1 MPPETFDSLIWI
13 PYQTV
18 GLGAQ
23 PSWQLSTGNAQVS
36 GPSDGFNGGQAL
48 RLPVDRGHRTKLT
61 RAVTWDVN
69 EKTAFIDFRIKPAAD
84 PTGSYSSFS
93 VNGTQL
99 AFQVPTG
106 SPRGEIWVLNGADGP
121 GTPNANPTQWIKTAG
136 SFEVSGTS
144 ATEYFRVTL
153 RQDYSRNLWD
163 LFVGG
168 KLVAVNLAFDGR
180 AANLT
185 AIDFYGSQI
194 GDTLVDELSAQTGN
208 MLFTDSDKDGLPDN
222 WEIANG
228 SNPFLY
234 DREAINPLTGK
245 SFLDA
250 YLDSLWPSGIA
261 PTNAANIVPPTAG
274 IPPLTIL
281 GQHQAVGALKGSLS
295 VSGDGSASYS
305 VPIDVPKGTG
315 GMEPKLSLNY
325 SSNGAN
331 GVMGLGWSL
340 GGLQAITR
348 GPSSA
353 AKDGEFDPMDFDT
366 TDRFFLDG
374 ERLVCVEGTYGA
386 PNSEYRT
393 EIDSFA
399 RITAIGGSLGA
410 GPATWKLETKAGLI
424 VKFGGTADS
433 KNSVPQGTLSWAVNR
448 VEDTVGNYYQINYKN
463 DANTADFDF
472 VNQRVESIDYTGN
485 DAQGLDPYCHVVF
498 DYEVRPDVTRSFS
511 KYAGSR
517 NTKRLSRIRVITQT
531 SLNHSY
537 VLSYDKSYQSQRSR
551 LISIGK
557 EVPGGAAIALP
568 PTTFTYD
575 GLDILEPLWK
585 SPGSTSLPV
594 YGSGLDA
601 TGSVN
606 SMVTV
611 NDAKDTIRLTGD
623 VSRAYKLPATG
634 VKLYPDS
641 RIRFEFNSAKLVSGA
656 FIGLDSD
663 TTYQS
668 AATTN
673 IYRIGGNGSAVKMA
687 DGMNFAGSTKAYA
700 PSEDWKIISADIG
713 KLGTGWKQY
722 LILMCVDNDST
733 DGIDSAVFRN
743 IRIYRTGTQTYN
755 DVAPI
760 EFKVDTEMPR
770 FEDSKGRDLGIVTA
784 DFDSDGL
791 PDLADWRAISFSRDG
806 SNRLTP
812 NTVGQVYRNNG
823 GTFSLS
829 SALRPPTSLPLS
841 VRKLDENANAYN
853 EKHHLTAQPID
864 VDGDGKLDLLGSMN
878 IISPSGSIQNE
889 YMFYTFIDGAWT
901 EKTAWRLPFN
911 FSNVTS
917 SGTGGSVRDQHFQWV
932 DLNSDGY
939 QDLVIYTSGRGR
951 LYNKT
956 TGNLMVDGDS
966 SVAFL
971 NKGKNGPGWTR
982 DDSGALPLPLQDD
995 GQDVGRR
1002 IVDLDGDGVPEFI
1015 KSRYQN
1021 GNGLFQRTYFLK
1033 KPGTQSTGSSRWKCS
1048 PDNDVA
1054 GAHTYDLPSGL
1065 VVSNGSP
1072 TGALLVDLN
1081 GDGLVDFLNS
1091 KKDGSAFSPS
1101 TWINQGSKWANPW
1114 QSENSAIGLYAPMTG
1129 YSYRFSYPL
1138 NYDKSG
1144 YNVAAGYELA
1154 DLNGDGL
1161 IDILY
1166 SDVEDPA
1173 SIGGNNFAAI
1183 NTGNGWF
1190 SNFDWGLPNTTR
1202 IFSTV
1207 SEREEGKR
1215 RAKLQDVD
1223 GDGFP
1228 DLITGLLDQTPKVWF
1243 NNCRTEVLKSVTDG
1257 FGSTLSVNYKRL
1269 NDPAPTVNG
1278 FRSII
1283 YEKSNQVLSEGIAS
1297 VIDARLVVSSY
1308 SEPNGLG
1315 GTKNVHQR
1323 YGDLRYDRR
1332 NEASLGFGWIET
1344 LDSLTGQISRTVTYR
1359 DYPFA
1364 GSPAQV
1370 TVSVPVTDADRL
1382 GHNRLPGV
1390 SSGLKIL
1397 SREVSLYDELPST
1410 NGVGGKIRRPV
1421 QTWSSKIIYGLN
1433 GIPISNIATEQALA
1447 NFDSFGFVKKSTS
1460 STMDRADVITEST
1473 YDHSTT
1479 GKWLLGRLRSA
1490 KVTKTDYV
1498 SPAII
1503 RNSEFTYHPSTG
1515 LLSSETVEPGNPK
1528 SVTKSYARDGFGN
1541 VISSAITAEGKTRT
1555 ATSSYGESP
1564 IYKGRFVRSA
1574 TNSLGQ
1580 TVSSVYDDLKSTVK
1594 SVTDIGGLTTSFVY
1608 DPYGTLTCTNHP
1620 DGTATGEITG
1630 WANNASVPA
1639 AAPYLSGEIKLFRAK
1654 QASGS
1659 FMVKVYL
1666 DSLGRE
1672 LCAEST
1678 ILRNAGT
1685 TTSNRYSTIYTVTK
1699 YDYRGRKNAASE
1711 PFAAGETPLF
1721 TYIEYDFLNRV
1732 VRTTHPD
1739 GTADYAETFD
1749 TSIVGGTQSTIYSKT
1764 RARDGK
1770 ALERWEDQHGR
1781 LIQSRDPSGQL
1792 TTFGYNQDDKLTTV
1806 SINEQLLLT
1815 NRFDLFGNK
1824 VSVTEANSGTSSSI
1838 YSGFGE
1844 VTSST
1849 NAKGQTTE
1857 FTYDNLGRP
1866 VTVSKPEGFY
1876 TTAYD
1881 GAIGNGKGKPW
1892 KTTGAD
1898 GYGEEVTYDSLGRTT
1913 ATRKTQFG
1921 ETSYT
1926 SVSYDVLG
1934 RVYGEIDAGGLGV
1947 IHKYDGSSSIQLAL
1961 ELAPGGNVG
1970 AGTVLWK
1977 AGTYDSKGRTLT
1989 QTLAQGVTA
1998 SATYFANTGLL
2009 DTLRASSSTGEE
2021 LQNKSCAWASQGN
2034 LITRTD
2040 FKAARS
2046 ESFAYDGLNRL
2057 TTATTVALSGS
2068 SAAVPPP
2075 TSYSYD
2081 LNGNLKTKAAD
2092 TLTYG
2097 GSRPH
2102 AVTTATIK
2110 GQQRGYSYDAAG
2122 YVTSDSKRDYSWT
2135 SFGQL
2140 GALDYLTA
2148 PALQNLANTQIF
2160 TAARVQT
2167 SFFFDAGGNRA
2178 KQLKKRIAA
2187 DSSRELEETLYL
2199 GSYEREIHSS
2209 QASGSATPKVK
2220 KVVHRH
2226 TLGGLGVYTQTTSST
2241 GIETKLT
2248 TILKD
2253 HLGSTDLLYTG
2264 VWNGNSFANPQTE
2277 KQAFDPWGERRNAE
2291 TWQNERTASTDA
2303 YRTSGQG
2310 YDRGY
2315 TGHEQLDDSGLI
2327 HMNGRIYDPELGRM
2341 LSPDPVVQVPEYSQ
2355 NFNRYSYVMNNPMNT
2370 TDPTGFSWLGNAFH
2384 KMGSWLKANWQ
2395 TVVVIVV
2402 VAVLTYFTA
2411 GAASVWGASLY
2422 ASATGVAATSTAA
2435 TFVGGAIAG
2444 GYIGAV
2450 AGGLGAA
2457 LNGGN
2462 VGDVLRGGLIGG
2474 IQGAITGGFLHGME
2488 QASGTYNAQTALH
2501 IAGHG
2506 VVGGAANVA
2515 MGGKFGDGF
2524 LSAAASAGA
2533 SDAGLLGDSN
2543 ASGSGA
2549 FTSRTIRSGIVGG
2562 TASALGG
2569 GKFANGAYTSAFQY
2583 LLNHEMRALTRPWV
2597 DNRALRAV
2605 RTIDA
2610 QVAAGETNINVSHFD
2625 LWAIMRSDMYAAQ
2638 DFADSVRQNGAVG
2651 NILSLAGPAGDGIF
2665 MRWSRSGAVFNFN
2678 NGSSDNHNLTS
2689 PIRSGYYMASDVNYY
2704 YYTFVLKSMN
2714 PNTGFFTA
2722 KAANLA
2728 YNLSEGI
2735 MGEGFEFRNYS
2746 FRNSIGQIKPAG
2758 KWSNYGNSFYDQNK

>member
-1 MPPETFDSLIWI
+1 MEKGFRNALAVFLNLAFTANQLLGQLPPETFDSLVWI
-13 PYQTV
+13 PYQPI
-18 GLGAQ
+18 GQGAQ
-23 PSWQLSTGNAQVS
+23 LGWQLSAGNAQVS

-48 RLPVDRGHRTKLT
+48 LLPVNPVERTKLT

-69 EKTAFIDFRIKPAAD
+69 EKTAFIDFQIKPAAD
-84 PTGSYSSFS
+84 PTGSYSSFF

-99 AFQVPTG
+99 AFQVPAG
-106 SPRGEIWVLNGADGP
+106 STQGEIWVLNGADGP
-121 GTPNANPTQWIKTAG
+121 GTPSANPTQWIKTAG
-136 SFEVSGTS
+136 SFDVAGS
-144 ATEYFRVTL
+144 AATQYVRITL

-180 AANLT
+180 SANLT

-194 GDTLVDELSAQTGN
+194 GNTLVDELSAQTGN
-208 MLFTDSDKDGLPDN
+208 MLFTDSDKDGLPDD
-222 WEIANG
+222 WETANG
-228 SNPFLY
+228 SNPLLY
-234 DREAINPLTGK
+234 DRDANNPLTGK
-245 SFLDA
+245 SFLDT
-250 YLDSLWPSGIA
+250 YLDSLWPSSIA
-261 PTNAANIVPPTAG
+261 PTNAANIVPPSAG

-281 GQHQAVGALKGSLS
+281 AQHQAVGALKGSLS
-295 VSGDGSASYS
+295 VGGDGSASYS
-305 VPIDVPKGTG
+305 MPIDVPKGTG
-315 GMEPKLSLNY
+315 GMEPKLNLNY
-325 SSNGAN
+325 SSNGGN
-331 GVMGLGWSL
+331 GIMGLGWGL
-340 GGLQAITR
+340 GGLQSITR

-353 AKDGEFDPMDFDT
+353 AKDGEFDPMDFDA

-374 ERLVCVEGTYGA
+374 ERLVCVDGTYGA

-393 EIDSFA
+393 EIDSYA
-399 RITAIGGSLGA
+399 RITALGGSLGA
-410 GPATWKLETKAGLI
+410 GPATWKVETKAGLI
-424 VKFGGTADS
+424 VKFGGTVDS
-433 KNSVPQGTLSWAVNR
+433 KNTVPQGTLSWAVNR

-463 DANTADFDF
+463 DAETADFDF

-485 DAQGLDPYCHVVF
+485 DEQSLDPYCHVVF

-517 NTKRLSRIRVITQT
+517 NTKRLSRIRVITGT

-557 EVPGGAAIALP
+557 DVPGGTASALP

-575 GLDILEPLWK
+575 GLDVLEPLWK
-585 SPGSTSLPV
+585 NPGSTSLPV
-594 YGSGLDA
+594 YSSGLDA
-601 TGSVN
+601 TGEVN
-606 SMVTV
+606 SMVTI
-611 NDAKDTIRLTGD
+611 NDATDTIRLTGD
-623 VSRAYKLPATG
+623 VSRAYRLPSTG
-634 VKLYPDS
+634 VKLYADS

-687 DGMNFAGSTKAYA
+687 DGMNFAGTTKAYA
-700 PSEDWKIISADIG
+700 PSEDWKTITADIG
-713 KLGTGWKQY
+713 QLGTGLKQY
-722 LILMCVDNDST
+722 LILMCVDNDSA
-733 DGIDSAVFRN
+733 DGIDSATFRN

-755 DVAPI
+755 DVEPI
-760 EFKVDTEMPR
+760 DFKVDTEMPR
-770 FEDSKGRDLGIVTA
+770 YEDSEGRDLGIVTA
-784 DFDSDGL
+784 DLDSDGL

-812 NTVGQVYRNNG
+812 NTVGQIYRNNG

-841 VRKLDENANAYN
+841 VRKTDENASAYN
-853 EKHHLTAQPID
+853 ERHHLTAQPID
-864 VDGDGKLDLLGSMN
+864 IDGDGKLDLLGSMN
-878 IISPSGSIQNE
+878 INSPSGRIHNE

-901 EKTAWRLPFN
+901 EKTDWRLPFLYN
-911 FSNVTS
+911 NDQSN
-917 SGTGGSVRDQHFQWV
+917 GTGGSRRDHHFQWV

-939 QDLVIYTSGRGR
+939 QDLVIYTTGQGR

-956 TGNLMVDGDS
+956 TEKLMVGGDS
-966 SVAFL
+966 SIAFL
-971 NKGKNGPGWTR
+971 NKGRTGTGWTR
-982 DDSGALPLPLQDD
+982 DDSWALPLPLLDD

-1002 IVDLDGDGVPEFI
+1002 IVDLDGDGVPELI

-1021 GNGLFQRTYFLK
+1021 GDGLFQRTYFLK
-1033 KPGTQSTGSSRWKCS
+1033 KPGTQTAENSRWKCT
-1048 PDNDVA
+1048 PDNDEA
-1054 GAHTYDLPSGL
+1054 GAHTYDLPSAL

-1072 TGALLVDLN
+1072 TGAILVDLN
-1081 GDGLVDFLNS
+1081 GDGLVDVLNS
-1091 KKDGSAFSPS
+1091 KQTGSTFSNHA
-1101 TWINQGSKWANPW
+1101 WINQGSKSANPW
-1114 QSENSAIGLYAPMTG
+1114 NSENPPVGLYAPMIG
-1129 YSYRFSYPL
+1129 NSYRFPYPL
-1138 NYDKSG
+1138 NHDKSG
-1144 YNVAAGYELA
+1144 FNVAAGYEVA

-1166 SDVEDPA
+1166 SDVEDPTRV
-1173 SIGGNNFAAI
+1173 GDNNFAAL
-1183 NTGNGWF
+1183 NTGNGWVL
-1190 SNFDWGLPNTTR
+1190 NYDWGLPNTNR
-1202 IFSTV
+1202 IFTTST
-1207 SEREEGKR
+1207 ERKEGMR
-1215 RAKLQDVD
+1215 RAKLQDID

-1243 NNCRTEVLKSVTDG
+1243 NNCRPEVLKSVTDG

-1269 NDPAPTVNG
+1269 NDPSPTRYG
-1278 FRSII
+1278 FQSRV
-1283 YEKSNQVLSEGIAS
+1283 YEKSNEILSAGHTAI
-1297 VIDARLVVSSY
+1297 IDARLVVSSY

-1315 GTKNVHQR
+1315 GIKNVHQR
-1323 YGDLRYDRR
+1323 YGDLRFDRK
-1332 NEASLGFGWIET
+1332 NEASLGFGWIEA
-1344 LDSLTGQISRTVTYR
+1344 LDSLTGQISRTDTMR

-1364 GSPAQV
+1364 GSPVKV
-1370 TVSVPVTDADRL
+1370 TVMVPVTDADRS

-1390 SSGLKIL
+1390 TSGLKML
-1397 SREVSLYDELPST
+1397 SLEMSQYAELRST

-1421 QTWSSKIIYGLN
+1421 QTWSSKIMYGLN
-1433 GIPISNIATEQALA
+1433 GIPISSSGTEQALGD
-1447 NFDSFGFVKKSTS
+1447 FDSFGFVKKSIS
-1460 STMDRADVITEST
+1460 STMDQADVITEST

-1498 SPAII
+1498 SPAIV
-1503 RNSEFTYHPSTG
+1503 RNSKFTYHPSNG
-1515 LLSSETVEPGNPK
+1515 LLSSETIEPGNTK
-1528 SVTKSYARDGFGN
+1528 AVTKSYVRDGFGN
-1541 VISSAITAEGKTRT
+1541 VVSSAITAEGKTRT
-1555 ATSSYGESP
+1555 STSSYGTSSV
-1564 IYKGRFVRSA
+1564 YKGRFVRSE
-1574 TNSLGQ
+1574 TNSLGH
-1580 TVSSVYDDLKSTVK
+1580 TVSTVYDDVKSRVN
-1594 SVTDIGGLTTSFVY
+1594 SVTDIGGLTTSLVY
-1608 DPYGTLTCTNHP
+1608 DPYGTLIRTNHL

-1639 AAPYLSGEIKLFRAK
+1639 AAPYLSGQIKFFRAK
-1654 QASGS
+1654 QTSGS
-1659 FMVKVYL
+1659 FIVKVYL

-1678 ILRNAGT
+1678 ILRNANS

-1699 YDYRGRKNAASE
+1699 YDSRGRKNAASQ
-1711 PFAAGETPLF
+1711 PFAAGEIPLF
-1721 TYIEYDFLNRV
+1721 TSIDYDFLNRV
-1732 VRTTHPD
+1732 IKTVHPD

-1749 TSIVGGTQSTIYSKT
+1749 TVLLGSIHCTTYSKT

-1781 LIQSRDPSGQL
+1781 LIQSKDPSGQV
-1792 TTFGYNQDDKLTTV
+1792 TTFAYDRDGKLTTV
-1806 SINEQLLLT
+1806 SINGQTLLT
-1815 NRFDLFGNK
+1815 NRFDVFGNK
-1824 VSVTEANSGTSSSI
+1824 TSVTEVNSGTSSST
-1838 YSGFGE
+1838 YNGFGE

-1849 NAKGQTTE
+1849 NAKGQITS
-1857 FTYDNLGRP
+1857 FTYDELGRP
-1866 VTVSKPEGFY
+1866 ATVSKPEGFY

-1892 KTTGAD
+1892 KTTGAE
-1898 GYGEEVTYDSLGRTT
+1898 GYCEEVIYDSLGRAT

-1926 SVSYDVLG
+1926 SSSYDTLG
-1934 RVYGEIDAGGLGV
+1934 RVYGEVDAGGLGV
-1947 IHKYDGSSSIQLAL
+1947 IHKYDGFSSIPLAL
-1961 ELAPGGNVG
+1961 EIAPGGNVG

-1998 SATYFANTGLL
+1998 GATYFAKSGLL

-2021 LQNKSCAWASQGN
+2021 LQNKSCTWASQGN

-2046 ESFAYDGLNRL
+2046 ESFTYDGLNRL
-2057 TTATTVALSGS
+2057 TTAATVALSAP

-2081 LNGNLKTKAAD
+2081 PNGNLKTKGAD

-2097 GSRPH
+2097 GSSPH
-2102 AVTTATIK
+2102 AVTAATIK
-2110 GQQRGYSYDAAG
+2110 GQQRSYSYDAAG

-2140 GALDYLTA
+2140 RALDYLTA
-2148 PALQNLANTQIF
+2148 PALQDLANTQIF
-2160 TAARVQT
+2160 AAARIQT
-2167 SFFFDAGGNRA
+2167 DFSFDAGGNRA

-2209 QASGSATPKVK
+2209 QVNGSATPKVK

-2226 TLGGLGVYTQTTSST
+2226 TLGGLGIYTQTTSAT

-2264 VWNGNSFANPQTE
+2264 IWNGDNFANPQTE

-2291 TWQNERTASTDA
+2291 TWQNERTISTDT

-2355 NFNRYSYVMNNPMNT
+2355 NFNRYSYVMNNPMNL
-2370 TDPTGFSWLGNAFH
+2370 TDPSGFSWLGNMFH
-2384 KMGSWLKANWQ
+2384 KVGSWLKENWR

-2402 VAVLTYFTA
+2402 AAILVCTGLGAFIAAGLYGALGGTA
-2411 GAASVWGASLY
+2411 FV
-2422 ASATGVAATSTAA
+2422 ATSLTGYMLTGA
-2435 TFVGGAIAG
+2435 VVGAIT
-2444 GYIGAV
+2444 
-2450 AGGLGAA
+2450 GGLGAA

-2462 VGDVLRGGLIGG
+2462 LGDVLRGAAIGG
-2474 IQGAITGGFLHGME
+2474 ISGALTGSLHNVG
-2488 QASGTYNAQTALH
+2488 GTLALDS
-2501 IAGHG
+2501 ANVVGHG
-2506 VVGGAANVA
+2506 VVGGASNVA
-2515 MGGKFGDGF
+2515 MGGKF
-2524 LSAAASAGA
+2524 
-2533 SDAGLLGDSN
+2533 
-2543 ASGSGA
+2543 
-2549 FTSRTIRSGIVGG
+2549 
-2562 TASALGG
+2562 
-2569 GKFANGAYTSAFQY
+2569 
-2583 LLNHEMRALTRPWV
+2583 
-2597 DNRALRAV
+2597 
-2605 RTIDA
+2605 
-2610 QVAAGETNINVSHFD
+2610 
-2625 LWAIMRSDMYAAQ
+2625 
-2638 DFADSVRQNGAVG
+2638 
-2651 NILSLAGPAGDGIF
+2651 
-2665 MRWSRSGAVFNFN
+2665 
-2678 NGSSDNHNLTS
+2678 
-2689 PIRSGYYMASDVNYY
+2689 
-2704 YYTFVLKSMN
+2704 
-2714 PNTGFFTA
+2714 
-2722 KAANLA
+2722 
-2728 YNLSEGI
+2728 
-2735 MGEGFEFRNYS
+2735 
-2746 FRNSIGQIKPAG
+2746 
-2758 KWSNYGNSFYDQNK
+2758 